1 MIQLLGALLGLGA
14 VIAFGTAVYS
24 AVRVMMLVPADK
36 RLRSW
41 FTLGWW
47 QFDKVLELAGPGAH
61 AHVRRYIMAV
71 AGFLACVI
79 GGIALTIVLSADRIN
94 GTSQANNR
102 PSNELGNSQARF
114 AFLAASLPSLHS
126 PLRQES

>member
-1 MIQLLGALLGLGA
+1 MVQLLGALLGLGA

-94 GTSQANNR
+94 GTSQTNNR
-102 PSNELGNSQARF
+102 KLNDPRAVQAQF
-114 AFLAASLPSLHS
+114 AILAVLLPPLHS
-126 PLRQES
+126 SLRQES